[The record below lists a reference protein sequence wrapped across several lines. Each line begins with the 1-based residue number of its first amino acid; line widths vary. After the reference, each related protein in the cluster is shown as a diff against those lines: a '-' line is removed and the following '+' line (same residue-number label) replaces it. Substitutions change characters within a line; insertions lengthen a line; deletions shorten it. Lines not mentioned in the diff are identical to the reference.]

1 MQSPMK
7 RDEPGWRG
15 QLMRLLLWL
24 PAWAYVILAIGGLAA
39 AVTVALQKA
48 V

>member
-1 MQSPMK
+1 MTREARAW
-7 RDEPGWRG
+7 RD
-15 QLMRLLLWL
+15 QFMRLLLWL